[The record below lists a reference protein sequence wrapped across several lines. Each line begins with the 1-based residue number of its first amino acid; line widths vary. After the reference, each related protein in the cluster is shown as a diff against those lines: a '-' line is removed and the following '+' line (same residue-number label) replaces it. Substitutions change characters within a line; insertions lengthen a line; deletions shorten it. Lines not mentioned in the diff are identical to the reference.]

1 MKIEVDFSLLLLMK
15 NAVLEL
21 KDGLWLAL
29 PENLLT
35 STTNFYFYPRHEK
48 ENVFIS
54 YHSVLENLRIAYNL
68 WKYDSQEI
76 NPAEWPFP
84 KVVDER

>member
-21 KDGLWLAL
+21 KDGLWQAL

-35 STTNFYFYPRHEK
+35 STTNFYFYPRH
-48 ENVFIS
+48 
-54 YHSVLENLRIAYNL
+54 
-68 WKYDSQEI
+68 
-76 NPAEWPFP
+76 
-84 KVVDER
+84 